1 MTSQLITDRN
11 SQQIFTTAMMG
22 RFQIASIVTTLFFSQ
37 ISLAYRLEPSPETNS
52 IFASVPSSSHS
63 SSNLSQKHGVKV
75 FYQSGVSSSFFCYF
89 FKFSVNKLPKKTQ
102 KSK

>member
-11 SQQIFTTAMMG
+11 SQQIFTTAAMMG

-75 FYQSGVSSSFFCYF
+75 FYQSGVSSSFFLLLLS
-89 FKFSVNKLPKKTQ
+89 SV
-102 KSK
+102 